1 MTATLYLPDS
11 NIFIASYRLNHPFD
25 YKEFHPFWR
34 WMEKLAEDKAIAMV
48 DVVYEELVNEQAADP
63 DMLDLWVRAVFK
75 GRQISHKDDRY
86 AQVYAQIQDYLVTC
100 GKYTEESRR
109 YWEPESKADPWLIAV
124 AKVEGA
130 VIVTDEA
137 RVPLQQGQHMKKEP
151 KIPNIADHFGVKT
164 MNLRRFFDEN
174 GRMKKVQY
182 VLPKPQGERKDVSQ
196 PGLF

>member
-48 DVVYEELVNEQAADP
+48 DVVYDELVNEQAADP

-100 GKYTEESRR
+100 GHYAEESRQC
-109 YWEPESKADPWLIAV
+109 WEPESKADPWLIAV

-151 KIPNIADHFGVKT
+151 KIPNIADHFGVET

-174 GRMKKVQY
+174 GRLKKAQY
-182 VLPKPQGERKDVSQ
+182 VP
-196 PGLF
+196 PGHRDKKSKAPIVLF

>member
-34 WMEKLAEDKAIAMV
+34 WMERLADEDAIAMV
-48 DVVYEELVNEQAADP
+48 DVVYNELLNEKAAHP
-63 DMLDLWVRAVFK
+63 DMLTRWARSVFK
-75 GRQISHKDDRY
+75 DRQISHKDSRY
-86 AQVYAQIQDYLVTC
+86 AHVYAQIQDYLVTC
-100 GKYTEESRR
+100 GQYTEESCQ
-109 YWEPESKADPWLIAV
+109 YWEPETKADPWLIAV
-124 AKVEGA
+124 AKVREA
-130 VIVTDEA
+130 IIVTDEA

-174 GRMKKVQY
+174 GLLEKAKY
-182 VLPKPQGERKDVSQ
+182 VPQSRDRDPIV
-196 PGLF
+196 LF

>member
-11 NIFIASYRLNHPFD
+11 NVFIASYRINHPFD

-34 WMEKLAEDKAIAMV
+34 WMEKLAEDRAIAMV

-86 AQVYAQIQDYLVTC
+86 AQVYARIQDYLVTC
-100 GKYTEESRR
+100 GQYTEESRQ

-137 RVPLQQGQHMKKEP
+137 RVPLLQGQHMRKEP
-151 KIPNIADHFGVKT
+151 RIPNIADQFGVKT
-164 MNLRRFFDEN
+164 MNLRRFFDVN
-174 GRMKKVQY
+174 GRLKKAQY
-182 VLPKPQGERKDVSQ
+182 VPPEHQGKRKAVSQ

>member
-1 MTATLYLPDS
+1 MTANLYLPDS
-11 NIFIASYRLNHPFD
+11 NVFISSYRLNHPFA

-48 DVVYEELVNEQAADP
+48 DVVYDELVNEQAADP
-63 DMLDLWVRAVFK
+63 DMLDIWVHAVFK

-86 AQVYAQIQDYLVTC
+86 ALVYAKIQDYLVAC
-100 GKYTEESRR
+100 GQYTEESRQ
-109 YWEPESKADPWLIAV
+109 YWESESKADPWLIAV

-137 RVPLQQGQHMKKEP
+137 RVLLQQGQHMRKEP
-151 KIPNIADHFGVKT
+151 KIPNIADHFGVET
-164 MNLRRFFDEN
+164 MSLRRFFDAN
-174 GRMKKVQY
+174 GRLKKAKY
-182 VLPKPQGERKDVSQ
+182 VPSELQGKRKAASQ

>member
-48 DVVYEELVNEQAADP
+48 DVVYDELVNEQAADP

-100 GKYTEESRR
+100 GYYAEESRQC
-109 YWEPESKADPWLIAV
+109 WEPESKADPWLIAV

-151 KIPNIADHFGVKT
+151 KIPNIADHFGVET
-164 MNLRRFFDEN
+164 MSLRRFFDEN
-174 GRMKKVQY
+174 GRLKKAQY
-182 VLPKPQGERKDVSQ
+182 VPPETRGEKKNVSQ
-196 PGLF
+196 PELF